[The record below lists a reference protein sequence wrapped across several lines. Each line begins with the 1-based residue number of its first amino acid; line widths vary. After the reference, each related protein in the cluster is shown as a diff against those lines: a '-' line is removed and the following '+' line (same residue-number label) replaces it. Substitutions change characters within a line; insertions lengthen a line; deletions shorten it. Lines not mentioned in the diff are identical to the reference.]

1 MELSFKTRKLER
13 SCGEERESL
22 RRWGAERA
30 PIVRRRIAQLMAA
43 ETLAD
48 VSTLRPVRLHQLEG
62 DRAGQFAVDIGHQ
75 FRMVLEPWHDP
86 VPKTK
91 NNSIDKAQ
99 ITKIRILSIE
109 DYHGR

>member
-1 MELSFKTRKLER
+1 MELYFKTRKLEKA
-13 SCGEERESL
+13 CGEEREVR
-22 RRWGAERA
+22 RRWGADRA
-30 PIVRRRIAQLMAA
+30 PVVLRRITQLMAA

-48 VSTLRPVRLHQLEG
+48 VSTLRPARLHQLEG
-62 DRAGQFAVDIGHQ
+62 DRAGQFAVDIGPIY
-75 FRMVLEPWHDP
+75 RMIFEPWHDP

-91 NNSIDKAQ
+91 DKSIDKTQ

>member
-1 MELSFKTRKLER
+1 MELYFKTPKLEKA
-13 SCGEERESL
+13 CGEERESL

-30 PIVRRRIAQLMAA
+30 PIVRRRISQLMAA

-48 VSTLRPVRLHQLEG
+48 VSTLRPARLHQLEG
-62 DRAGQFAVDIGHQ
+62 NRAGQFAVDIGPV
-75 FRMVLEPWHDP
+75 FRLVFEPWHDP

-91 NNSIDKAQ
+91 DNSIDKTL
-99 ITKIRILSIE
+99 ITKVRILSIE